1 MKTRTQR
8 NYAIILASGASSRM
22 GYEIP
27 KQYIKVAGKMIIER
41 TIELFEKNINIDG
54 IFLGV

>member
-1 MKTRTQR
+1 
-8 NYAIILASGASSRM
+8 M